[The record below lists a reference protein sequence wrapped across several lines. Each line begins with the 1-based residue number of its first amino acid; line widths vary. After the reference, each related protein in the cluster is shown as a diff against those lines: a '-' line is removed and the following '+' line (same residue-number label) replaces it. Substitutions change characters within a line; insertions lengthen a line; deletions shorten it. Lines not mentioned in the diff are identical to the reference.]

1 MKFRIMEDETGIY
14 VQKKSWFGVWLN
26 FYVFVNETTIFVKMH
41 YCSSITTANKIMET
55 IKQNNTKS
63 NPKTTVLLEEFTV

>member
-26 FYVFVNETTIFVKMH
+26 YFVFTNETTIFGKMH
-41 YCSSITTANKIMET
+41 YCSSITTADKIMET

-63 NPKTTVLLEEFTV
+63 NPKKPVQLKEFTV